1 MPSTRFPRASGSKEV
16 SPGSQI
22 LLSRRKEK
30 DRETGEKVS
39 VGEKMERLEQGKR
52 LLRKQQSKKK

>member
-22 LLSRRKEK
+22 LLKNSEEEKEK
-30 DRETGEKVS
+30 NEK
-39 VGEKMERLEQGKR
+39 
-52 LLRKQQSKKK
+52 

>member
-22 LLSRRKEK
+22 LLRKSSEREK
-30 DRETGEKVS
+30 QVGDKVG
-39 VGEKMERLEQGKR
+39 VGEKTEMQER
-52 LLRKQQSKKK
+52 